1 VYQWL
6 VFVHLFGLVLFVL
19 AHGASA
25 VMALVIR
32 AQREPVVVASY
43 LNASKAAVSGAYVGL
58 LLLGIGGL
66 GAAWN
71 AGLLLAPW
79 VIASYVV
86 VVLVIGVMYG
96 VATPYYAELR
106 TLVGEAPDAVDR
118 SALASALESRR
129 PDLLAGAGLLGLAV
143 LVWLMVFKP
152 G

>member
-1 VYQWL
+1 MYQWL
-6 VFVHLFGLVLFVL
+6 VFVHLLGLVLFVL

-32 AQREPVVVASY
+32 TQREPVVVASY
-43 LNASKAAVSGAYVGL
+43 LNASKAAVGGAYVGL

-71 AGLLLAPW
+71 AGFLLAPW

-86 VVLVIGVMYG
+86 VVVVIGVMYG

-106 TLVGEAPDAVDR
+106 TLVGESPEAVDR
-118 SALASALESRR
+118 SALTTALQSRR
-129 PDLLAGAGLLGLAV
+129 PDILAGAGLLGLTI
-143 LVWLMVFKP
+143 LVWLMVLKP